1 MHSGGVG
8 SAEVAGHSTSDRSAS
23 AMVRRL
29 GRNRLELD
37 RAGPFVVAMGSKSSR
52 RCCRSA
58 WPKGCPDYLDGGLR
72 RRGRQSEVVRHSRP
86 LSRRP
91 NPWTDTSNSLGA
103 GYHPA
108 AGVSLGGLVQM
119 AGDVTGGPGRKAMKK
134 AENLR

>member
-1 MHSGGVG
+1 MDSGGVG
-8 SAEVAGHSTSDRSAS
+8 SESAGTR
-23 AMVRRL
+23 
-29 GRNRLELD
+29 
-37 RAGPFVVAMGSKSSR
+37 SR
-52 RCCRSA
+52 RALYALCRRHGVEVESA
-58 WPKGCPDYLDGGLR
+58 LFCPDYLDGGLR
-72 RRGRQSEVVRHSRP
+72 LRGRQSEVVRHSRP

-119 AGDVTGGPGRKAMKK
+119 AGDVTGGPGRKAMEK